1 MEAQLQQ
8 VGIVAGRCVLDVRLR
23 DLDELPTT

>member
-1 MEAQLQQ
+1 MQAQLQQ
-8 VGIVAGRCVLDVRLR
+8 VGIEAGRRILDVRLR